1 LPFTEPAQEAKQMPN
16 DMSPEDQ
23 QIAIACGEL
32 KDAISDTINEIFSE
46 GVNPYVLSYVGCD
59 MAAQGAMALYGN
71 GHFETFEEALDSCMG
86 GVRAAMEQYQQAADP
101 MTKIIKP

>member
-1 LPFTEPAQEAKQMPN
+1 MPN
-16 DMSPEDQ
+16 DMNEADQ

-32 KDAISDTINEIFSE
+32 KDAIADMITDQYPE

-71 GHFETFEEALDSCMG
+71 GRFETFEQALESCMG

-101 MTKIIKP
+101 LNSLIKPSDK